1 MGVDP
6 GTSDWQVRFQPLN
19 LNLFNLKP
27 FHIKMAWHKGT
38 WWPLYVK
45 EWYAPKSS
53 QNMFDPY
60 SFCLLVLG
68 LLFHLLWGM
77 DNIDNWIFGF
87 LLAVG
92 LELVWE
98 IIGNSKLVLKRIR
111 DNSGTSGEYIGD
123 SIQNIF
129 GDIFSC
135 AVGYIIGTFFVAIE
149 LWWLSLVWVVLSE
162 VVCIWYMRDSLL
174 MTILTLLVHSDLLN
188 SPIRQ
193 FAQIKTCFLNPVLS
207 MTCFLVSAG

>member
-6 GTSDWQVRFQPLN
+6 GTSDWQPLN

-53 QNMFDPY
+53 QHMFDPY

-68 LLFHLLWGM
+68 LIFHPLWGT

-87 LLAVG
+87 LLAIV
-92 LELVWE
+92 LELIWE
-98 IIGNSKLVLKRIR
+98 VIGNSQFVLKRIR

-135 AVGYIIGTFFVAIE
+135 AIGYILGTVFVAVE
-149 LWWLSLVWVVLSE
+149 LWWFSLVWVIVSE
-162 VVCIWYMRDSLL
+162 AVCIWYMRDSLL
-174 MTILTLLVHSDLLN
+174 MTVLTLLVHSDKL
-188 SPIRQ
+188 
-193 FAQIKTCFLNPVLS
+193 KTWQCVRIPKENTQGYFISRLS
-207 MTCFLVSAG
+207 WFTAKKKAC

>member
-1 MGVDP
+1 MGVYL
-6 GTSDWQVRFQPLN
+6 GTQTEKDTQLTNS
-19 LNLFNLKP
+19 
-27 FHIKMAWHKGT
+27 ISKMAWHKET

-53 QNMFDPY
+53 QHMFDPY

-68 LLFHLLWGM
+68 LLFHLLWGT

-87 LLAVG
+87 LLAIG

-129 GDIFSC
+129 GDFFSC
-135 AVGYIIGTFFVAIE
+135 AVGSIIGSFFVAI
-149 LWWLSLVWVVLSE
+149 
-162 VVCIWYMRDSLL
+162 
-174 MTILTLLVHSDLLN
+174 
-188 SPIRQ
+188 
-193 FAQIKTCFLNPVLS
+193 
-207 MTCFLVSAG
+207 

>member
-1 MGVDP
+1 
-6 GTSDWQVRFQPLN
+6 
-19 LNLFNLKP
+19 
-27 FHIKMAWHKGT
+27 MAWHKGT

-53 QNMFDPY
+53 QHMFDPY

-68 LLFHLLWGM
+68 LLFHLLWGT

-87 LLAVG
+87 LLAII
-92 LELVWE
+92 LELIWE
-98 IIGNSKLVLKRIR
+98 VIGNSQFVLKRIR

-135 AVGYIIGTFFVAIE
+135 ALGYIIGTVFVAIE
-149 LWWLSLVWVVLSE
+149 LWWLSLVWVVVSE

-174 MTILTLLVHSDLLN
+174 MTVLTLLVHSEKL
-188 SPIRQ
+188 
-193 FAQIKTCFLNPVLS
+193 KTWQCCRIPKDNTQGYFISRLS
-207 MTCFLVSAG
+207 WFTKKKAC